1 MRPLSIACLMIPMS
15 LFPARLSA
23 APIPVK
29 YKEGVTHGFLVLK
42 TTDGTPIALG
52 DSTEVVRGNEVTSHL
67 IYHFQDGSLQQE
79 DLVFSQKST
88 FRLVSYHRIQKGPS
102 FKNEEELS
110 IDGRSGQVK
119 VRYVDDKG
127 KEKEENERMK
137 LPPDL
142 ANGLVLTLAKNISED
157 TPKTEIS
164 FLVATPK
171 PRIVKLQIYPAGID
185 PFMLMGVKR
194 EAQHYDIKVDIGGIS
209 GLIAP
214 LLGKQ
219 PPDSHIWISRGEAPT
234 FVKSITLSYMG
245 GPMWQTELLS
255 PVWPETGQ
263 QDREEKKKNEKE
275 EKK

>member
-1 MRPLSIACLMIPMS
+1 MIAMS
-15 LFPARLSA
+15 LFSVRLSA
-23 APIPVK
+23 APIAVK

-52 DSTEVVRGNEVTSHL
+52 DSTEVVRGNEVISHL
-67 IYHFQDGSLQQE
+67 IYRFKDGSLQQE
-79 DLVFSQKST
+79 DLVFSQKRT

-110 IDGRSGQVK
+110 VDARSGQVI

-127 KEKEENERMK
+127 KEKNESEQMK

-142 ANGLVLTLAKNISED
+142 ANGLVLILAKNISEQ
-157 TPKTEIS
+157 TPKTEVS
-164 FLVATPK
+164 YLVATPK

-194 EAQHYDIKVDIGGIS
+194 EAQHYDVKVDIGGIS

-219 PPDSHIWISRGEAPT
+219 PPDSHMWISRGEAPT
-234 FVKSITLSYMG
+234 FVKSITLSYLG

-255 PVWPETGQ
+255 PVWPETSQ
-263 QDREEKKKNEKE
+263 HEKE
-275 EKK
+275 EKKGGDEQKK

>member
-1 MRPLSIACLMIPMS
+1 MRPLSTACLMIAMS
-15 LFPARLSA
+15 LFSVRLSA
-23 APIPVK
+23 APIAVK

-52 DSTEVVRGNEVTSHL
+52 DSTEVVRGNEVISHL
-67 IYHFQDGSLQQE
+67 IYRFKDGSLQQE
-79 DLVFSQKST
+79 DLVFSQKRT

-110 IDGRSGQVK
+110 VDARSGQVI

-127 KEKEENERMK
+127 KEKNESEQMK

-142 ANGLVLTLAKNISED
+142 ANGLVLILAKNISEQ
-157 TPKTEIS
+157 TPKTEVS
-164 FLVATPK
+164 YLVATPK

-194 EAQHYDIKVDIGGIS
+194 EAQHYDVKVDIGGIS

-219 PPDSHIWISRGEAPT
+219 PPDSHMWISRGEAPT
-234 FVKSITLSYMG
+234 FVKSITLSYLG

-255 PVWPETGQ
+255 PVWPETSQ
-263 QDREEKKKNEKE
+263 HEKE
-275 EKK
+275 EKKGGDEQKK

>member
-1 MRPLSIACLMIPMS
+1 MS

>member
-1 MRPLSIACLMIPMS
+1 MRPVSIASLMIGMS
-15 LFPARLSA
+15 LFSTSLSA
-23 APIPVK
+23 APIRVK
-29 YKEGVTHGFLVLK
+29 YKEGVTHGFLTLK
-42 TTDGTPIALG
+42 TLDGTPVALG
-52 DSTEVVRGNEVTSHL
+52 DSTEVVRGNEVISHL
-67 IYHFQDGSLQQE
+67 SYHFNDGSLQQE

-127 KEKEENERMK
+127 KEKDENEKMK
-137 LPPDL
+137 LPDDL
-142 ANGLVLTLAKNISED
+142 ANGLVLTLAKNISEEA
-157 TPKTEIS
+157 PKTEVS
-164 FLVATPK
+164 YLVATPK

-185 PFMLMGVKR
+185 PFTLQGVKR

-219 PPDSHIWISRGEAPT
+219 PPDSHMWISRGEAPT
-234 FVKSITLSYMG
+234 FVKSITLSYLG

-255 PVWPETGQ
+255 PVWPESPQ
-263 QDREEKKKNEKE
+263 KEREEQKGEKE